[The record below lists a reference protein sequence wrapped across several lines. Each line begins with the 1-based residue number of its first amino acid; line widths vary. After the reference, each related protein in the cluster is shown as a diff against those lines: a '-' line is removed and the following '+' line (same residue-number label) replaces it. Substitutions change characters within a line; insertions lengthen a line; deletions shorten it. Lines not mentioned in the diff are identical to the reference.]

1 MQTQIMDAMKAA
13 MKARD
18 AVRLTALRA
27 IKSAL
32 KNQEI
37 DQGSA
42 LSDADC
48 IKVIRAQAKQIRETI
63 AGFEAADRGGEADE
77 ARAQLE
83 VMESFLPSALSDDEV
98 AALVARAIEAS
109 GATSMRDMGA
119 VMKLATE
126 EAAGRADGRQL
137 STAVKAALL
146 GG

>member
-1 MQTQIMDAMKAA
+1 MQTEIMGAIKEA

-18 AVRLTALRA
+18 AVRLSALRA

-37 DQGSA
+37 DQGA
-42 LSDADC
+42 PLSDADC
-48 IKVIRAQAKQIRETI
+48 IKVIRGQAKQVGETI
-63 AGFEAADRGGEADE
+63 TGFEAAGRGDEAED

-83 VMESFLPSALSDDEV
+83 VMESFLPQAMSEEEIN
-98 AALVARAIEAS
+98 ALVARAVESS

-119 VMKLATE
+119 VMKLATA

-137 STAVKAALL
+137 SSAVKAALQ